1 MNDYGHEN
9 QTLLQ
14 QQHHNDL
21 AASLLDFSAASPG
34 DQDEF
39 IDYLSE
45 HVYIQLCMAGR
56 QNEGTQDAAEQH
68 FRSACRTVY
77 YAEDEVSRRS
87 AIVEA
92 QAHLAA

>member
-1 MNDYGHEN
+1 MNEYGHEN
-9 QTLLQ
+9 RTQWQ
-14 QQHHNDL
+14 QQQHNDL

-56 QNEGTQDAAEQH
+56 QSESAQDAAEQH
-68 FRSACRTVY
+68 FRSVCRTVY
-77 YAEDEVSRRS
+77 CAEDELSRRS
-87 AIVEA
+87 AIIEA